1 MSITESARI
10 GLAGLN
16 THRLRTLLTT
26 LGIVF
31 GVAAVIAMLSIGEGA
46 KRKVLAQFA
55 LMGIDNL
62 LVIDKPAPAPKD
74 DSETRPFSAGLT
86 LADGEAVREVMP
98 QALRGGAD
106 ARHRDGRAGRTQTRH
121 GEHRGHD
128 ARTMWTR
135 REAIPARGRFLDW
148 AEVDSLSRVCV
159 LGAGLAR
166 DLFLLG
172 DPVGERVKV
181 GRDWYVVVG
190 VMAGVGAV
198 AGSGLEDVRDTARDL
213 YLPVSASLQRLPCK
227 PFTSELHRLIVQ
239 VKDTGQ
245 LSEAT
250 DVLTAVIGRRHR
262 GVEDFRLV
270 VPAQLIRQQQSTQR
284 IFNVVMGAIAGIS
297 LLVGGIGIMNI
308 MLASALERTREIG
321 VRRAVGATEH
331 DILLQFLLEAV
342 GVSFLG
348 GLIGVVIG
356 FGLTQ
361 AIATYAGWPVAIAPW
376 SVLLAFGVS
385 AAVGIVFG
393 YYPARRAARMSPI
406 ESLRYE

>member
-46 KRKVLAQFA
+46 KRKVLEQFA

-98 QALRGGAD
+98 QALRVVPMRVTEMD
-106 ARHRDGRAGRTQTRH
+106 VQAGRKRVTANIVGTTPDYVDATRSH
-121 GEHRGHD
+121 
-128 ARTMWTR
+128 
-135 REAIPARGRFLDW
+135 PARGRFLDW

-190 VMAGVGAV
+190 VMPGVGAV

-250 DVLTAVIGRRHR
+250 GVLTAVIGRRHR
-262 GVEDFRLV
+262 GVEDFRIV
-270 VPAQLIRQQQSTQR
+270 VPAQLIRQQQTTQR

-385 AAVGIVFG
+385 AAVGIIFG

>member
-1 MSITESARI
+1 MSFVESARI
-10 GLAGLN
+10 GLAGLHA
-16 THRLRTLLTT
+16 HRLRTLLTT

-55 LMGIDNL
+55 LMGVDNL
-62 LVIDKPAPAPKD
+62 LVVDNPPPKAKD
-74 DSETRPFSAGLT
+74 DTETRPFSAGLT
-86 LADGEAVREVMP
+86 MADGEAVREVLP
-98 QALRGGAD
+98 QALRVVPMRIAELD
-106 ARHRDGRAGRTQTRH
+106 VQAGRKRVKASVVGTTPDYVDATRS
-121 GEHRGHD
+121 R
-128 ARTMWTR
+128 
-135 REAIPARGRFLDW
+135 PARGRFFDW
-148 AEVDSLSRVCV
+148 AEVDSLGRVCV
-159 LGAGLAR
+159 LGQGLAR
-166 DLFLLG
+166 ELFLLG

-181 GRDWYVVVG
+181 GRDWYTVVG
-190 VMAGVGAV
+190 VMAGAAAT
-198 AGSGLEDVRDTARDL
+198 AGTGIEDIRDTARDL
-213 YLPVSASLQRLPCK
+213 YVPVSAALQRLPRL
-227 PFTSELHRLIVQ
+227 PHTSELHRLIVQ
-239 VKDTGQ
+239 VKDTDR
-245 LSEAT
+245 LTEAT
-250 DVLTAVIGRRHR
+250 GILTSVIGRRHR
-262 GVEDFRLV
+262 GVRDYRIV

-321 VRRAVGATEH
+321 VRRAVGATER
-331 DILLQFLLEAV
+331 DIMRQFLLEAV

-348 GLIGVVIG
+348 GVIGIVIG

-385 AAVGIVFG
+385 AAVGIIFG
-393 YYPARRAARMSPI
+393 YYPARHAAHLSPI